1 METKT
6 LSVCVA
12 IFNVEQFLPEA
23 LLSLKRSK
31 KNDIEFLLVNDGSSD
46 HSGDICKKFVDEDS
60 RFKLI
65 NHSKNMSLIQTRK
78 TALGFANGKYI
89 LFLDGDDYLDSEN
102 LDKLSQFLSQKTE
115 DIIGFKTNCFGK
127 NTAEVSDYQTYF
139 SRTFPAETSSLET
152 LPQLIFQERTL
163 PWNVINKVYRKTLM
177 DKVFQHVNDIY
188 LTSGED
194 AFVTF
199 LSLIYARSCTNF
211 PFYVYNYRVG
221 AGISGGQETI
231 EKFRYHY
238 KDINLTQY
246 LSVILQSTRPEDMK
260 LKRALSALGSHL
272 RINTIKRYY
281 KLKKSSQKEGLIL
294 LSQAGYSKNII
305 FWLTLKILIS
315 KFLHIFFPRK
325 LWRNTKAYRA
335 AKRLLYK

>member
-1 METKT
+1 MVGAWKNPDGFHSPKRLSKLLWLKKIMETKT

-65 NHSKNMSLIQTRK
+65 NHSKNMSLIQARK

-127 NTAEVSDYQTYF
+127 KY
-139 SRTFPAETSSLET
+139 
-152 LPQLIFQERTL
+152 
-163 PWNVINKVYRKTLM
+163 
-177 DKVFQHVNDIY
+177 
-188 LTSGED
+188 SGS
-194 AFVTF
+194 F
-199 LSLIYARSCTNF
+199 
-211 PFYVYNYRVG
+211 
-221 AGISGGQETI
+221 
-231 EKFRYHY
+231 
-238 KDINLTQY
+238 
-246 LSVILQSTRPEDMK
+246 
-260 LKRALSALGSHL
+260 
-272 RINTIKRYY
+272 
-281 KLKKSSQKEGLIL
+281 
-294 LSQAGYSKNII
+294 
-305 FWLTLKILIS
+305 
-315 KFLHIFFPRK
+315 
-325 LWRNTKAYRA
+325 
-335 AKRLLYK
+335 